1 VQPSIRLLYFAR
13 LHVLRFF
20 CILSSNK
27 GFSLLDFLLPRLQLV
42 EPRLHPVAVAPVA
55 GLISI
60 DSVQLVLS
68 WNGCRH
74 QLVAANKG
82 NILIAKPKQVM
93 TKQEALVHAAW
104 IVALADDK
112 DEFERILEDV
122 MAM

>member
-1 VQPSIRLLYFAR
+1 MEHCSCATTQPSWSVILLPLLGTNSGVCRRRSIRLTKR
-13 LHVLRFF
+13 DVT
-20 CILSSNK
+20 N
-27 GFSLLDFLLPRLQLV
+27 
-42 EPRLHPVAVAPVA
+42 
-55 GLISI
+55 
-60 DSVQLVLS
+60 
-68 WNGCRH
+68 H

-82 NILIAKPKQVM
+82 NIVIAKPKQVM

>member
-1 VQPSIRLLYFAR
+1 MT
-13 LHVLRFF
+13 
-20 CILSSNK
+20 N
-27 GFSLLDFLLPRLQLV
+27 
-42 EPRLHPVAVAPVA
+42 
-55 GLISI
+55 
-60 DSVQLVLS
+60 
-68 WNGCRH
+68 H

-82 NILIAKPKQVM
+82 KIVIAKPKHVM

>member
-1 VQPSIRLLYFAR
+1 MTNQ
-13 LHVLRFF
+13 
-20 CILSSNK
+20 
-27 GFSLLDFLLPRLQLV
+27 
-42 EPRLHPVAVAPVA
+42 
-55 GLISI
+55 
-60 DSVQLVLS
+60 
-68 WNGCRH
+68 

-82 NILIAKPKQVM
+82 NIVIAKPKHVM